1 MKMNLQKSL
10 SRKKRTILAGLVL
23 MSGLCISEKT
33 LAECQFVAGIP
44 TGNPGLNYGP
54 SMDPSAYPL
63 NMTFPFNISR
73 LTGSSEPVGT
83 SLYNGWISFITGIN
97 VECTNNII
105 PENTQYDWTYESAPL
120 GIWTGD
126 IGIYS
131 GKIYNTGIEG
141 IGMVLQVSNGST
153 ENGWPAQHAVPIKLG
168 TLTEPGNNSPSN
180 VMNNYTLSTNLRF
193 HLIKTGPI
201 SYGTINGALLPTATV
216 KLEISD
222 GTTLS
227 QQLVR
232 LNFSGIIS
240 INKPTCS
247 ASEGDKIVRMG
258 SHQKRNFN
266 NIGDA
271 SEWVDSSLTMICDDA
286 FYGQGGTLNKTIR
299 NTDTL
304 NFYVDD
310 YPANKGNAANTW
322 AVRFTSS
329 TGLIDATQGIIAL
342 DTSNGDNATGVGI
355 QLSSAP
361 DDAGV
366 MDLNSGWGGT
376 IDLGSS
382 TFRVPVYARY
392 IRTGDITGGSA
403 NGKVIYTID
412 YQ

>member
-1 MKMNLQKSL
+1 MKMNIQKSL

-33 LAECQFVAGIP
+33 LAACQFVGGVASENPNTTRP
-44 TGNPGLNYGP
+44 T
-54 SMDPSAYPL
+54 MDPSAFPLQSTLPL
-63 NMTFPFNISR
+63 NIMR
-73 LTGSSEPVGT
+73 LTAFSDPVGT
-83 SLYNGWISFITGIN
+83 ILYSGTHYYGAHYL

-105 PENTQYDWTYESAPL
+105 KGSIRFSWEYESAPL
-120 GIWTGD
+120 GLWNGD

-131 GKIYNTGIEG
+131 GKIYNTGIDG
-141 IGMVLQVSNGST
+141 VGMVLQVTNGT
-153 ENGWPAQHAVPIKLG
+153 TQDGWSAQHAVPISLG
-168 TLTEPGNNSPSN
+168 TLSDDINSNSQSLLQA
-180 VMNNYTLSTNLRF
+180 TAFSTIVRF

-201 SYGTINGALLPTATV
+201 SYGTIDGSLLPTAKV
-216 KLEISD
+216 
-222 GTTLS
+222 TLS
-227 QQLVR
+227 LNDGQEFSQQMAR
-232 LNFSGIIS
+232 FNISGVVS

-247 ASEGDKIVRMG
+247 ATEGDKIVRMG
-258 SHQKRNFN
+258 SHHKRDFG

-271 SEWVDSSLTMICDDA
+271 SEWVDSSLTMMCDEA
-286 FYGQGGTLNKTIR
+286 FYGQGGMLNKILY
-299 NTDTL
+299 NTDTM
-304 NFYVDD
+304 NTIVRDE
-310 YPANKGNAANTW
+310 PASKANAANTW

-329 TGLIDATQGIIAL
+329 TGLIDATRGIIAL
-342 DTSNGDNATGVGI
+342 DTASGDNATGVGI

>member
-1 MKMNLQKSL
+1 MNIHKSL

-33 LAECQFVAGIP
+33 LAECQFVGGVASNNPDITRP
-44 TGNPGLNYGP
+44 T
-54 SMDPSAYPL
+54 MDPSAFPLQSTLPL
-63 NMTFPFNISR
+63 NITR
-73 LTGSSEPVGT
+73 LTAFSEPVGT
-83 SLYNGWISFITGIN
+83 ILYSATHYYALHYR
-97 VECTNNII
+97 VECTNNVIYGSQQFAW
-105 PENTQYDWTYESAPL
+105 EYEGAPL
-120 GIWTGD
+120 GLWNGD

-131 GKIYNTGIEG
+131 GKIYNTGIDG
-141 IGMVLQVSNGST
+141 VGMVLQITNGT
-153 ENGWPAQHAVPIKLG
+153 TQDGWSAQHAVPISLD
-168 TLTEPGNNSPSN
+168 TLANNITGGSN
-180 VMNNYTLSTNLRF
+180 TPQNYVQSDGFSTIVRF

-201 SYGTINGALLPTATV
+201 SYGMIDGSLLPTAKVTMS
-216 KLEISD
+216 LSD
-222 GTTLS
+222 GQEFS
-227 QQLVR
+227 QQMAR
-232 LNFSGIIS
+232 LNISGVVS

-247 ASEGDKIVRMG
+247 ATEGDKIVRMG
-258 SHQKRNFN
+258 SHHKRDFDNV
-266 NIGDA
+266 GDA
-271 SEWVDSSLTMICDDA
+271 SEWVDSSLTMMCDEA
-286 FYGQGGTLNKTIR
+286 FYGQGGMLNKWLY
-299 NTDTL
+299 NTDTM
-304 NFYVDD
+304 NTIVRDQ
-310 YPANKGNAANTW
+310 PASKANAANTW

-329 TGLIDATQGIIAL
+329 TGLIDATRGIIAL
-342 DTSNGDNATGVGI
+342 DTASGDNATGVGI